1 MPTLLTRT
9 FALLNNIKP
18 PTADQTNVLTV
29 INADA
34 DVEQPI
40 QLVNHSTKP
49 DVSIWKA
56 AELGDLAA
64 LQYYVHHTNSVDPTT
79 LLNTRDPDTDCT
91 LLHLVVSNNHQHMVP
106 LIKLLLEHGAD
117 ASARN
122 VYNVQ
127 AIHMV
132 SLHCPDPLTSIE
144 LLLDHKASPNARDGD
159 GWTPLHYAA
168 RFCHPPDPV
177 VQLLIERG
185 ADVNL
190 TDAGHKSPLFGLL
203 ANGDLA
209 SALDFLVHTAKAD
222 VSIRGDFL
230 DQVSRKTRP
239 GTIVLQAAK
248 YGRLECLSLLIKST
262 VAMQQLRRVLNQD
275 ELAYAQSLVK
285 ERQSRSKNTDTKWEL
300 ILQLLQELEDTL
312 EKDPLS
318 LLSSK
323 NKLLQG
329 TATNKLPN
337 TSNGTRPIQRRHT
350 LMAMLGSMRRKKM
363 IAQPQPVER
372 KTSSTTKLFRKM
384 SRMMK
389 RTKSESHT
397 MMQPPHQQ
405 EMNTNTSNNIRSDGM
420 TR

>member
-18 PTADQTNVLTV
+18 PAIDQENVLTV
-29 INADA
+29 VNEDT
-34 DVEQPI
+34 EQPI
-40 QLVNHSTKP
+40 QLSKHNKKP

-64 LQYYVHHTNSVDPTT
+64 LEYYVHHTTSVDPTT

-91 LLHLVVSNNHQHMVP
+91 LLHLVVSNNHQNTVP
-106 LIKLLLEHGAD
+106 LVKFLLKHGAD

-132 SLHCPDPLTSIE
+132 SLHCPDPLASIE

-177 VQLLIERG
+177 LRLLVSKG

-203 ANGDLA
+203 ANGDLT
-209 SALDFLVHTAKAD
+209 SALDFLIHSAKAD
-222 VSIRGDFL
+222 VGIRGDFL

-248 YGRLECLSLLIKST
+248 YGRLDCLSLLIRST
-262 VAMQQLRRVLNQD
+262 VAMHQLRRVVNQD
-275 ELAYAQSLVK
+275 EIVYAQTLVK
-285 ERQSRSKNTDTKWEL
+285 EHQSRSKNADVKWDL
-300 ILQLLQELEDTL
+300 ILQLLQELEDIL
-312 EKDPLS
+312 ERDPLS
-318 LLSSK
+318 LLSSRHRS
-323 NKLLQG
+323 LQT
-329 TATNKLPN
+329 TAASASAN
-337 TSNGTRPIQRRHT
+337 TSSGSRSIQRRHT
-350 LMAMLGSMRRKKM
+350 LMSMLGSMHKKKM
-363 IAQPQPVER
+363 IAQPQDPEKR
-372 KTSSTTKLFRKM
+372 TPATTKLFRKM
-384 SRMMK
+384 SRIIK
-389 RTKSESHT
+389 RAKSDGHVILQQQQQ
-397 MMQPPHQQ
+397 QPSQQ
-405 EMNTNTSNNIRSDGM
+405 DDSNNIRSDGM

>member
-18 PTADQTNVLTV
+18 PTVDQPNVLTV
-29 INADA
+29 INADT
-34 DVEQPI
+34 EQPI

-91 LLHLVVSNNHQHMVP
+91 LLHLVVSNNHQNMVS

-132 SLHCPDPLTSIE
+132 SLHCPDPLASIE

-177 VQLLIERG
+177 IQLLVERG

-203 ANGDLA
+203 ANGDLT

-262 VAMQQLRRVLNQD
+262 VAMQQLRRVINQD

-285 ERQSRSKNTDTKWEL
+285 EQQFRSKSTETKWEL

-312 EKDPLS
+312 DKDPLS
-318 LLSSK
+318 LLSSR
-323 NKLLQG
+323 NKLLQS
-329 TATNKLPN
+329 TATSGLPS
-337 TSNGTRPIQRRHT
+337 TSKGTRPIQRRHT

-372 KTSSTTKLFRKM
+372 KTSTTTKLFRKM

-389 RTKSESHT
+389 RAKSESHA

-405 EMNTNTSNNIRSDGM
+405 EMNTNTTTTNNIRSDGM

>member
-18 PTADQTNVLTV
+18 PAIDQENVLTV
-29 INADA
+29 INADT
-34 DVEQPI
+34 EQPI
-40 QLVNHSTKP
+40 KLSNYNKKP

-64 LQYYVHHTNSVDPTT
+64 LEYYVHHTNSVDPTT

-91 LLHLVVSNNHQHMVP
+91 LLHLVVSNNHQNMVP
-106 LIKLLLEHGAD
+106 LVKFLLEHGAD

-132 SLHCPDPLTSIE
+132 SLHCPDPLASIE

-177 VQLLIERG
+177 LQLLVSKG

-203 ANGDLA
+203 ANGDLT
-209 SALDFLVHTAKAD
+209 SALDFLIHSARAD
-222 VSIRGDFL
+222 VGIRGDFL

-248 YGRLECLSLLIKST
+248 YGRLDCLSLLIRSP
-262 VAMQQLRRVLNQD
+262 VAMQQLRRVINQD
-275 ELAYAQSLVK
+275 ELAYAQKLVK
-285 ERQSRSKNTDTKWEL
+285 EHQSRSKNVETKWDL
-300 ILQLLQELEDTL
+300 ILQLLEELEDIL
-312 EKDPLS
+312 EKDPMS
-318 LLSSK
+318 LLSSRH
-323 NKLLQG
+323 KLLP
-329 TATNKLPN
+329 TAASSSAN
-337 TSNGTRPIQRRHT
+337 TSSGSHPIQRRHT
-350 LMAMLGSMRRKKM
+350 LMSMLGSMRTKKM
-363 IAQPQPVER
+363 IPQPQVVER
-372 KTSSTTKLFRKM
+372 KTPTTTKLFRKM
-384 SRMMK
+384 SRIIK
-389 RTKSESHT
+389 RAKSDSHAIL
-397 MMQPPHQQ
+397 QQQQQPHQQ
-405 EMNTNTSNNIRSDGM
+405 DDNNNVLDGM

>member
-18 PTADQTNVLTV
+18 PTVDQSNVLTV
-29 INADA
+29 INADT
-34 DVEQPI
+34 EQPI

-132 SLHCPDPLTSIE
+132 SLHCPDPLASIE

-177 VQLLIERG
+177 IQLLVERG

-203 ANGDLA
+203 ANGDLT
-209 SALDFLVHTAKAD
+209 SALDFLMHTAKAD
-222 VSIRGDFL
+222 VGIRGDFL
-230 DQVSRKTRP
+230 DQASRKTRP

-262 VAMQQLRRVLNQD
+262 VAMQQLRRVVNQD

-285 ERQSRSKNTDTKWEL
+285 EQQSRSKSTDTKWEL

-318 LLSSK
+318 LLSSR

-329 TATNKLPN
+329 SATNGPPN
-337 TSNGTRPIQRRHT
+337 TSNDARPIQRRHT
-350 LMAMLGSMRRKKM
+350 LMTMLGSMRRKKM
-363 IAQPQPVER
+363 IAQPQPVAR
-372 KTSSTTKLFRKM
+372 KTSATTKLFRKM

-389 RTKSESHT
+389 RTKSDSHA

-405 EMNTNTSNNIRSDGM
+405 EMNTTNTTTNKIRSDGM

>member
-18 PTADQTNVLTV
+18 PTVDQPNVLTV
-29 INADA
+29 INADT
-34 DVEQPI
+34 EQPI
-40 QLVNHSTKP
+40 QLVNHNTRP

-91 LLHLVVSNNHQHMVP
+91 LLHLVVSNNHQHMLP

-132 SLHCPDPLTSIE
+132 SLHCPDPLASIE

-177 VQLLIERG
+177 IQLLIERG

-209 SALDFLVHTAKAD
+209 SSLDFLVHTAKAD

-230 DQVSRKTRP
+230 DQASRKTRP

-262 VAMQQLRRVLNQD
+262 VAMQQLRRVVNQD
-275 ELAYAQSLVK
+275 ELAYAQSLAK
-285 ERQSRSKNTDTKWEL
+285 EQQSRSKSTDTKWEL

-318 LLSSK
+318 LLSSR

-329 TATNKLPN
+329 TATNGLPS
-337 TSNGTRPIQRRHT
+337 TSKGTRPIQRRHT

-372 KTSSTTKLFRKM
+372 KTSATIKLFRKM

-389 RTKSESHT
+389 RTKSDSHT
-397 MMQPPHQQ
+397 MMQQPHQQ
-405 EMNTNTSNNIRSDGM
+405 EMNTNIATNNIRSDGM

>member
-18 PTADQTNVLTV
+18 PTADQPSVLTV

-34 DVEQPI
+34 EEQQSI

-106 LIKLLLEHGAD
+106 LIQLLLEHGAD

-122 VYNVQ
+122 

-132 SLHCPDPLTSIE
+132 SLHCPDPLASIE

-177 VQLLIERG
+177 IQLLVERG

-230 DQVSRKTRP
+230 DQASRKTRP

-262 VAMQQLRRVLNQD
+262 VAMQQLRRVVNQD
-275 ELAYAQSLVK
+275 ELAYAQSLAK
-285 ERQSRSKNTDTKWEL
+285 EQQLRATNTETKWEL

-318 LLSSK
+318 LLSSR

-329 TATNKLPN
+329 TAANNGLPN
-337 TSNGTRPIQRRHT
+337 TSNGNRPIQRRHT

-372 KTSSTTKLFRKM
+372 KTSTTTKLFRKM

-389 RTKSESHT
+389 RAKSDSHA
-397 MMQPPHQQ
+397 MMQD
-405 EMNTNTSNNIRSDGM
+405 MNTNTLTNNNNNNIRSDGM